1 VVGKHPRSI
10 MVGAGWIFC
19 SRSSIKLTQSL
30 PRSRIQE
37 SHVAIGLP
45 VSRIARSGFMTSST
59 DQHRPMAEAISKSRL
74 LRRPL
79 FETGASRNQIAVAQA
94 VLVRLV
100 FYSHLLKTL
109 IS

>member
-1 VVGKHPRSI
+1 
-10 MVGAGWIFC
+10 
-19 SRSSIKLTQSL
+19 
-30 PRSRIQE
+30 
-37 SHVAIGLP
+37 
-45 VSRIARSGFMTSST
+45 
-59 DQHRPMAEAISKSRL
+59 MAEAISKSRL